1 IDQTKKEENW
11 RELYDRAKKEGEALK
26 QQLSITKVMSGEE
39 SSAIHLLKQKLQ
51 TVLHEKSKIE
61 DKRNEELE
69 VFVCLFVG
77 MEMCEFGIAT
87 KMKLL
92 EATIERLN
100 KDGQEKQEQMREV
113 EKERDS
119 VKMELCQVKAKAEH
133 EIKSL
138 QTEVDQLKLQLSQYD
153 SQSNHFVP
161 DFSQVTSDQ
170 SNIFC
175 SAVPSQSEMSH
186 GDSANETVTKKYLAI
201 YEQLK
206 PVDMFIQ
213 DVMEQSFRP
222 DFYDFFKLNSDST
235 FSLNE
240 NISGNA
246 QQIRKQQWAKCLAT
260 LRNVEEQLKQNN
272 QTFPSQ
278 TLCNQLIFQK
288 IIYLKF
294 IWQLNQACLR
304 FVF

>member
-69 VFVCLFVG
+69 VLFVCLFYKFIFFFFLKVG

-213 DVMEQSFRP
+213 D
-222 DFYDFFKLNSDST
+222 
-235 FSLNE
+235 
-240 NISGNA
+240 
-246 QQIRKQQWAKCLAT
+246 
-260 LRNVEEQLKQNN
+260 
-272 QTFPSQ
+272 
-278 TLCNQLIFQK
+278 
-288 IIYLKF
+288 
-294 IWQLNQACLR
+294 
-304 FVF
+304 